1 MPKIRKGYRIEFS
14 ASTKRLVAERAGH
27 ECSFPMCNRR
37 TVGSEARAGLVS
49 RSGKASHIF
58 SAAEKGP
65 RGRGGLTE
73 KELRSPENCIWFC
86 SEHAQI
92 VDNNRGV
99 AYPPEELLAYKALQE
114 ARISRERQGLFI
126 PVGWLFEIVVRE
138 SPIFQNGQK
147 IRLAK
152 LNLILGDNGTGK
164 TAIAEWIAGFF
175 QSGGLGRWHHWGLPV
190 DVEMTFLNPSSHLL
204 RLQIEGES
212 LLYQVDEKEVP
223 FIGMPL
229 TIIRIGRLNFEE
241 NEGDDVAL
249 SRILSLPPQIVQ
261 NLFQEIER
269 FPHSRMRK
277 LHYKRDHETGRLNLH
292 LDLDGTVPGLPLRS
306 LSTREIDRVFIEL
319 ATAAARVSGQYAP
332 TLLILDGCPRIVF
345 EGFFDF
351 YSRHVLDADNHF
363 QTVLCIPSTDI
374 DLENLRWNG
383 WELIQTVGKKPN
395 VTITQQAT

>member
-1 MPKIRKGYRIEFS
+1 M
-14 ASTKRLVAERAGH
+14 LAE
-27 ECSFPMCNRR
+27 N
-37 TVGSEARAGLVS
+37 
-49 RSGKASHIF
+49 
-58 SAAEKGP
+58 GP

-73 KELRSPENCIWFC
+73 KELKSPENCIWFC
-86 SEHAQI
+86 SEHAHI

-99 AYPPEELLAYKALQE
+99 AYPPEELLAYKALQQ

-126 PVGWLFEIVVRE
+126 PVGWLFEVVMRQ
-138 SPIFQNGQK
+138 SPIFQSGER

-152 LNLILGDNGTGK
+152 LNLILVDNGTGK

-175 QSGGLGRWHHWGLPV
+175 QPGGLGRWHRWGLPV
-190 DVEMTFLNPSSHLL
+190 DVEMTFLNPSSHRL
-204 RLQIEGES
+204 RLQIGPSES
-212 LLYQVDEKEVP
+212 LRYNVDGQEVP

-229 TIIRIGRLNFEE
+229 TIVRVGRLDFGE

-249 SRILSLPPQIVQ
+249 SRILSLPPQTVQ
-261 NLFQEIER
+261 NLFTEIDR
-269 FPHSRMRK
+269 FPHSRLRN
-277 LHYKRDHETGRLNLH
+277 LHYERDDEDGRLNLH
-292 LDLDGTVPGLPLRS
+292 LDLDGTVPELPLRS

-319 ATAAARVSGQYAP
+319 ATAAARVSGQHTP

-351 YSRHVLDADNHF
+351 YSHHFLDPENHF
-363 QTVLCIPSTDI
+363 QALMCIPSTDI
-374 DLENLRWNG
+374 DLENLRWCG